1 MDALTWPL
9 ADPDI
14 WPPHQ
19 IALRTPQ
26 VTLTAA
32 ELDGLVDCAIVQ
44 IEQQGIAK
52 GAHIGCAAHNSL
64 SVVVL
69 LLACIKGGWVYAPLN
84 PRYPQTQQHQ
94 LMDELDIAAMLAEPE
109 STPAGVIPLRL
120 ECVSPA
126 QVRRTRLPIPLDQRA
141 TLILTSGSSGHPK
154 AVMHR
159 LSAHVANARAS
170 QSVLP
175 LSSQT
180 CWLLSL
186 PLFHIGGVAIV
197 MRSMLHGSP
206 IALPERQHS
215 LLHSLQ
221 TLPVTHASLVAT
233 QLYRLLQ
240 APCFHSRSIVLRH
253 LMLGGGPIS
262 DSLLAQAQ
270 ARGFTA
276 LLTYGMT
283 ETASQIITGIG
294 QLTGRQPHIEWCLH
308 AGQLHV
314 KGASLFEGYYHRGT
328 LTLPIDA
335 HGYFST
341 RDTAR
346 IQHDELV
353 ITGRSDNLF
362 ISGGENIQPEEIE
375 QHLLHHPMVEQ
386 AIVVPVDDAEFGQRP
401 VALIK
406 CRSPLVETELVQ
418 WLHQK
423 VASFKQPIAY
433 LNWPDD
439 ADTGLKPS
447 RAQLQTYAENW
458 LHRHNDDAG

>member
-1 MDALTWPL
+1 MDTLNWPL
-9 ADPDI
+9 TDPSI
-14 WPPHQ
+14 WLPHQ
-19 IALRTPQ
+19 IALHTPQ

-32 ELDGLVDCAIVQ
+32 ELDGLVDSAIMQ

-52 GAHIGCAAHNSL
+52 GAHIGCVAHNSL
-64 SVVVL
+64 RVVVL

-94 LMDELDIAAMLAEPE
+94 FMDELDIAAMLAEPE
-109 STPAGVIPLRL
+109 RLPTGVIPLRL

-126 QVRRTRLPIPLDQRA
+126 QARRTLLPIPLDQRA

-197 MRSMLHGSP
+197 MRSVLHGSP

-240 APCFHSRSIVLRH
+240 APTFHSRSMALTH
-253 LMLGGGPIS
+253 LMLGGGPIAGT
-262 DSLLAQAQ
+262 LMAQACE
-270 ARGFTA
+270 RGFTA

-283 ETASQIITGIG
+283 ETASQIITGVERLRG
-294 QLTGRQPHIEWCLH
+294 KQPHIEWRIH
-308 AGQLHV
+308 GGQLHV

-375 QHLLHHPMVEQ
+375 QLLLHHPVVEQ

-401 VALIK
+401 VAVVK
-406 CRSPLVETELVQ
+406 CRSPLPEIDLAH
-418 WLHQK
+418 WLAPK
-423 VASFKQPIAY
+423 IAGFKKPIAY

-439 ADTGLKPS
+439 ANTGLKPS
-447 RAQLQTYAENW
+447 RKRLQTYAAKQ
-458 LHRHNDDAG
+458 LRCHHD